1 MVAGILNLYARL
13 KCKFE
18 TNDVVLF
25 GESYYPGFTFYRSPV
40 HLQTR
45 KIVVIAIRVV
55 HS

>member
-1 MVAGILNLYARL
+1 MFAGILNLDVRL

-18 TNDVVLF
+18 TTAVVFF
-25 GESYYPGFTFYRSPV
+25 GESLDPGFTSYRSPV

-45 KIVVIAIRVV
+45 KIVIAIPVI